1 MTVGELRT
9 ALSAFDDTLEILM
22 RAEWKVADEPY
33 SNQFALR
40 AVTLDLDPDSAEEFV
55 ALDCDQDF
63 E

>member
-1 MTVGELRT
+1 
-9 ALSAFDDTLEILM
+9 M